1 MYNMITLNLP
11 ELEAME
17 KIRVRLNE
25 LRQIVFKDNRKP
37 NPSQKTIIPLD
48 LKNHFER
55 QGVYIIQKND
65 KVGYVGAT
73 TNLHK
78 RMLSHVYLKRNQEI
92 KFIYFLEENSRS
104 KRFLYEMIYK
114 FHYFGKVGA
123 EWNYAN

>member
-1 MYNMITLNLP
+1 MVITLNLP

-17 KIRVRLNE
+17 KVRVRLDE
-25 LRQIVFKDNRKP
+25 PRQIVFKDNRKS

-48 LKNHFER
+48 LKKHFER
-55 QGVYIIQKND
+55 QGVYVIKKND
-65 KVGYVGAT
+65 KVVYIGAT

-78 RMLSHVYLKRNQEI
+78 RMIPHVYLKRNPEI

-114 FHYFGKVGA
+114 FHYFGKVGV